1 MCSVLFLKLL
11 CICSYAIIISCVLY
25 NYFSFVSLSSFITT
39 IAIVESLIYM
49 YVKMSVEINNI
60 VYITRTTSKFKI
72 LWIIGNKAQ
81 RQDSIEFTQTVVE
94 PSRLWKNNDTNRI
107 LILLHNN
114 YSINIIN
121 YSECNVVILVHMHSI
136 HTTKSV

>member
-25 NYFSFVSLSSFITT
+25 FSFVSLSSLITT

-81 RQDSIEFTQTVVE
+81 RQDSIEFMQTVVE
-94 PSRLWKNNDTNRI
+94 LSRLWNNNDTNPI
-107 LILLHNN
+107 F
-114 YSINIIN
+114 
-121 YSECNVVILVHMHSI
+121 VAQ
-136 HTTKSV
+136 